1 MATAAQI
8 KADAL
13 RETVKDLNA
22 VIAKVRSLH
31 DAGKEAPKA
40 SARYLG
46 YLRAAYE
53 LSEDAIAAGVTGPLV
68 EPMSP
73 IPFRDQLVGYS
84 AEERRRL
91 EWKAPRVQYPFAVA
105 SPVITKIAA

>member
-13 RETVKDLNA
+13 RETRKDLDA
-22 VIAKVRSLH
+22 VIAKIRALH

-46 YLRAAYE
+46 YLRAAHE
-53 LSEDAIAAGVTGPLV
+53 LAEQASAAGITGPLV
-68 EPMSP
+68 ELMSP

-105 SPVITKIAA
+105 TPVITKIAA

>member
-1 MATAAQI
+1 MTNANLI
-8 KADAL
+8 ADAL
-13 RETVKDLNA
+13 RETIKDLDA
-22 VIAKVRSLH
+22 AIAKIRSLH

-46 YLRAAYE
+46 YIRAAHE
-53 LSEDAIAAGVTGPLV
+53 LSEDAIAAGVTGPLI

-73 IPFRDQLVGYS
+73 IPFRDQLVGYR
-84 AEERRRL
+84 AGERRRL

-105 SPVITKIAA
+105 TPIITKIAA

>member
-1 MATAAQI
+1 METSAQI

-13 RETVKDLNA
+13 REQIKSLNA
-22 VIAKVRSLH
+22 VIAKIRALH

-40 SARYLG
+40 SARYIE
-46 YLRAAYE
+46 YIRAAHE
-53 LSEDAIAAGVTGPLV
+53 LAEQASAAGVVGSLV

-105 SPVITKIAA
+105 TPVITKIAA